1 MATTPVQISKLK
13 NYLQGYPDQHG
24 AAQILQGF
32 SEGFKLCYSG
42 PRHATNCP
50 NLKSLVGLEEQA
62 SHLINKEI
70 FLGRVAGPF
79 PRPPLPNLRLSP
91 VGLVPKKDGSFRLI
105 HHLSYP
111 SGSSVNDFIDSEL
124 CSVNYTSFE
133 VALEMLAKL
142 GNGALVAR
150 LDIKSAFRLLPIHPS
165 DFDLL
170 GFQIQGKVYIDMCLP
185 FGCAIS
191 CAKFEQFSTFLEWAL
206 RVKSGSSNV
215 VHYLDDFLLAGRS
228 ETMECQ
234 NLMSCFCSICTDLGV
249 PLAQDKTVGPTS
261 VLTFLGLEIDTI
273 HMTVKIPYDKLNQ
286 LKSELIFILTKN
298 KVTLSQLQKL
308 TGLLNFCVRA
318 IPSGRAFV
326 RRLYD
331 ATRGLTKPHHRR
343 RVTIEMKKD
352 IHTWLLFLD
361 FFNGVTSYQ
370 LVNWT
375 TDFDLHLFTDSAGCP
390 DLGCG
395 AVFVSHWAYM
405 LWPQEWKNS
414 SIFKQ
419 VTFLELVPIVMAFTI
434 WANQFQGKKI
444 ILHTDNKALV
454 SILNSKTSKS
464 KQIMHLLRPL
474 VLQGLLHNILFKGV
488 HIEGIKNVK
497 ADSLSRQQ
505 WSKFRESFPEA
516 DKHPTEVPITFRQQI
531 SSIDLEHC

>member
-1 MATTPVQISKLK
+1 M
-13 NYLQGYPDQHG
+13 
-24 AAQILQGF
+24 
-32 SEGFKLCYSG
+32 
-42 PRHATNCP
+42 
-50 NLKSLVGLEEQA
+50 
-62 SHLINKEI
+62 
-70 FLGRVAGPF
+70 
-79 PRPPLPNLRLSP
+79 
-91 VGLVPKKDGSFRLI
+91 PKKDGSFRLI

-215 VHYLDDFLLAGRS
+215 VHYLDDFLLAGRL

-286 LKSELIFILTKN
+286 LKSELIFIL
-298 KVTLSQLQKL
+298 QKI
-308 TGLLNFCVRA
+308 R
-318 IPSGRAFV
+318 
-326 RRLYD
+326 
-331 ATRGLTKPHHRR
+331 
-343 RVTIEMKKD
+343 
-352 IHTWLLFLD
+352 
-361 FFNGVTSYQ
+361 
-370 LVNWT
+370 
-375 TDFDLHLFTDSAGCP
+375 
-390 DLGCG
+390 
-395 AVFVSHWAYM
+395 
-405 LWPQEWKNS
+405 
-414 SIFKQ
+414 
-419 VTFLELVPIVMAFTI
+419 
-434 WANQFQGKKI
+434 
-444 ILHTDNKALV
+444 
-454 SILNSKTSKS
+454 
-464 KQIMHLLRPL
+464 
-474 VLQGLLHNILFKGV
+474 
-488 HIEGIKNVK
+488 
-497 ADSLSRQQ
+497 
-505 WSKFRESFPEA
+505 
-516 DKHPTEVPITFRQQI
+516 
-531 SSIDLEHC
+531 